1 MVLQVGTTNFQST
14 SGESSRTPVQ
24 RGIRE
29 GVTPPKTGMMELAD
43 TLKSIN
49 PTLQKFVSFQIDK
62 AKQQG
67 VLEGQNQ
74 ILGSTPTEINKI
86 KKELE
91 AKEGKRF
98 ARNFIGGNIYTQY
111 GIEKQLA
118 INLGNASEAKTKKF
132 FNDYVVDVPLP
143 DGTVIQQP
151 LSQFDI
157 NSKEFQGAI
166 NEFQQTSLLNTR
178 GIRPEIVNEHLLP
191 KQNLALAKIFSDQ
204 ETKRAEAKIEQ
215 ANLLF
220 NNSVINSWFSIDNF
234 NDSIELN
241 LIDDN
246 YTTEDR
252 RNNNGLSQ
260 AEFLSLQELQLNVD
274 SMVKLGLS
282 ESVSPASLIDI
293 IKTNTLQILNYYE
306 SNNLDMD
313 VAEEEITDY
322 INWIG
327 NLKVTNG
334 QPLRNFYISDGE
346 NKIETLMSDI
356 NKKKSDAIKNQNAFQ
371 KQQNQET
378 ISNTLNNL
386 DFSRTQ
392 FKDGK
397 EALSYFKNI
406 GNTLDALANEYPEQI
421 EFLYKEYDLRNFS
434 VDDFFFELETAYD
447 DGTVTQSQALIQVTD
462 VMQALGPNASK
473 ADRDKYTKLKKYLG
487 KTDGKSLDTRF
498 PEMKE
503 LIKYGQKTIGKT
515 NLSSG
520 VVSYKNADDVDKMED
535 LNTKLKSL
543 VKENEGLGEQIEV
556 RDQKSTVRNWYLGEL
571 RKIKNPSKFGK
582 YEFYD
587 PTLDLSQ
594 PIEFGEVIEKD
605 DGDGQDDK
613 KTVNIQ
619 EQKVLTYDTTTK
631 LFSEV
636 NTNELQVGPNTT
648 LVSING
654 DVTPAGESLRQN
666 LKIKSFENFNID
678 FYNATFEDNKT
689 ETKNENLLKD
699 DLTFNDPFANEIKPS
714 LGVTDGS
721 MIAYNFPTNNQSPEV
736 EPSIINNVV
745 QLAKDFST
753 NTKQFTFDTVAK
765 IGKVESSKN
774 FVDFFLDDYIANNAE
789 QNQDLTNLL
798 TEDDQNFLK
807 QDTNKILNTNIA
819 KTLLE
824 AKDYQGIQDYVREQL
839 MMSFGLNSRL
849 GLQNSLGHGNYLDA
863 KHYVE
868 TGEIKFNNTYLFET
882 EDSQTGG
889 SDLLI
894 RLPYSVFSTIINLPL
909 PDPAK
914 KRFLE
919 LVNNAPRRYVVDK
932 IGEDK
937 LKNILDNPYRYTI
950 NLGKL

>member
-753 NTKQFTFDTVAK
+753 NTKEFTFDTVAK

>member
-356 NKKKSDAIKNQNAFQ
+356 NKKKSDAIKNQKAFQ

-571 RKIKNPSKFGK
+571 RKIKNPRKFGK

-753 NTKQFTFDTVAK
+753 NTKEFTFDTVAK